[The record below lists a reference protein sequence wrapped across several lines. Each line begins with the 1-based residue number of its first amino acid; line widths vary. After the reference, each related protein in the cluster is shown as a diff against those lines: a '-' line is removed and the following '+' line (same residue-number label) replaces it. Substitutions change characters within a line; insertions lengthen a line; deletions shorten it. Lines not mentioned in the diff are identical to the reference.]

1 MYSKI
6 SGLTFGIYNRK
17 GKTMSGINKSASR
30 REFVQGITTGAV
42 GLAAA
47 GYLGGAKPA
56 AAQSASGR
64 ERLTVLNPLGTA
76 PPITLKAQAPRLDT
90 MDGKTIYL
98 INYGYPNSDNVL
110 YEMMDWFKAN
120 YPKTTFEY
128 RAKPGGMN
136 GREDPALWEE
146 MRQKA
151 DAMILGIG
159 H

>member
-1 MYSKI
+1 M
-6 SGLTFGIYNRK
+6 LTYEFTIERGNAMNTIKK
-17 GKTMSGINKSASR
+17 GSSR
-30 REFVQGITTGAV
+30 REFVQGITTGAM
-42 GLAAA
+42 GAAAA
-47 GYLGGAKPA
+47 GYMGGANLT
-56 AAQSASGR
+56 AAQSRTTGQAGT
-64 ERLTVLNPLGTA
+64 EKITVVNPLGT
-76 PPITLKAQAPRLDT
+76 PPPVTLKAQAPRLDT
-90 MDGKTIYL
+90 LDGKTIYMV
-98 INYGYPNSDNVL
+98 NYGYPNSDNVL
-110 YEMMDWFKAN
+110 YEMVDWFKAN

>member
-1 MYSKI
+1 
-6 SGLTFGIYNRK
+6 
-17 GKTMSGINKSASR
+17 MSIIKKNASR
-30 REFVQGITTGAV
+30 REFVQGITAGAM
-42 GLAAA
+42 GAAAA
-47 GYLGGAKPA
+47 GYLGGASPAVAQSRQENPA
-56 AAQSASGR
+56 AGR
-64 ERLTVLNPLGTA
+64 EKITVLNPLGTA
-76 PPITLKAQAPRLDT
+76 PPITLKPQAPRLDT
-90 MDGKTIYL
+90 MDGKTIY
-98 INYGYPNSDNVL
+98 IVNYGYPNSDNVC
-110 YEMMDWFKAN
+110 YEMVDWFKAH